1 MSAVVGVLALQG
13 ASREH
18 TAALERLGVIVQQV
32 RLPQDLVGIDA
43 LVIPGG
49 ESTTISMLL
58 ESSGTFEPMAQL
70 LHEGLPVL
78 GTCAGMILLAGDV
91 LDGRPDQK
99 TFAQIDIA
107 VRRNGFGRQVAS
119 FESDLK
125 IEGFEEPFPGVF
137 IRAPV
142 VQTVDRSVEVL
153 ASVELDGGKQSPALC
168 RQGNVIVSSFHP
180 ELTDDLRIHQM
191 FLANLN

>member
-1 MSAVVGVLALQG
+1 
-13 ASREH
+13 
-18 TAALERLGVIVQQV
+18 
-32 RLPQDLVGIDA
+32 
-43 LVIPGG
+43 
-49 ESTTISMLL
+49 MLL